1 MLTFDKLKLV
11 TKPLYISSIQ
21 NNIFSTIIRNGEIEG
36 HIYKQTEPYQLL
48 INVNYMK
55 NELVIEF
62 TSKILKDDCISLIN
76 IDNIEQCLSNINK
89 LGICKIDI
97 EDILYDSIVV
107 KCDVTKDFEINLQ
120 IKEICTQIRK
130 SIKNYEKWK
139 LKRYNKEGISI
150 EKVAKT
156 PKYKRRIIIYD
167 KRKELMKVTNRK
179 FLNSLKNR
187 NRFFDYFK
195 DKIRFEV
202 NINSMAQMR
211 EMLNIENN
219 SLSNVLNS
227 EANPIFDLL
236 SNIIDP
242 KIKSYHST
250 MWKDYLKELVLKD
263 NDFDLEKLEA
273 KIRSM
278 IPATTSV
285 KRTLEPYREFL
296 ERLKEMNNNIDIL
309 ALVA

>member
-296 ERLKEMNNNIDIL
+296 ERLKKMNDNIDIL

>member
-76 IDNIEQCLSNINK
+76 INNIEQCLSNINK

-179 FLNSLKNR
+179 FLDSLKNR

>member
-219 SLSNVLNS
+219 SLSNVLSS

-296 ERLKEMNNNIDIL
+296 ERLKKMNDNIDIL

>member
-1 MLTFDKLKLV
+1 MLTFDKLKIV
-11 TKPLYISSIQ
+11 TNTLYISSIQ

-36 HIYKQTEPYQLL
+36 HIYRQTEPYQLL
-48 INVNYMK
+48 INVNYKK

-62 TSKILKDDCISLIN
+62 TSKILKDDCICLIN
-76 IDNIEQCLSNINK
+76 IDNIEQCLNNINK

-97 EDILYDSIVV
+97 EDILHDSTVV
-107 KCDVTKDFEINLQ
+107 KCDITKDFEINLQ

-167 KRKELMKVTNRK
+167 KNKELTKVTNRK
-179 FLNSLKNR
+179 FLNSLKSR
-187 NRFFDYFK
+187 NRIFDYFK
-195 DKIRFEV
+195 NKIRIEV
-202 NINSMAQMR
+202 NINSMSQMR
-211 EMLNIENN
+211 DMLNIENN
-219 SLSNVLNS
+219 SLHNVLSS

-236 SNIIDP
+236 NNILDP

-250 MWKDYLKELVLKD
+250 KWKDYIKELVLKD
-263 NDFDLEKLEA
+263 NDFDIEKIEA

-285 KRTLEPYREFL
+285 KRTLEPYKEFL
-296 ERLKEMNNNIDIL
+296 ERLKDMSNNIDIL

>member
-76 IDNIEQCLSNINK
+76 IDNIEQCLNNINK
-89 LGICKIDI
+89 LGICKINI
-97 EDILYDSIVV
+97 EDIIYDSTVV

-309 ALVA
+309 ALAA

>member
-1 MLTFDKLKLV
+1 MLTFDKLKIV
-11 TKPLYISSIQ
+11 TNTLYISSIQ
-21 NNIFSTIIRNGEIEG
+21 NNIFSTITRNGEIEG

-76 IDNIEQCLSNINK
+76 IDNIKQCLSNINK

-167 KRKELMKVTNRK
+167 KHKELMKVTNRK
-179 FLNSLKNR
+179 FLNSLKSR
-187 NRFFDYFK
+187 NRIFDYFK
-195 DKIRFEV
+195 NKIRIEV

-250 MWKDYLKELVLKD
+250 KWKDYIKELVLKD
-263 NDFDLEKLEA
+263 NDFDIEKLEA

-296 ERLKEMNNNIDIL
+296 ERLKDMNNNIDIL

>member
-1 MLTFDKLKLV
+1 MLTFDKLKIV
-11 TKPLYISSIQ
+11 TNTLYISSIKD
-21 NNIFSTIIRNGEIEG
+21 NIFLTITRNGEIEG

-62 TSKILKDDCISLIN
+62 TSKILRDDCISLIN

-120 IKEICTQIRK
+120 IKDMCAQIRK

-156 PKYKRRIIIYD
+156 LKYKRRIIIYD
-167 KRKELMKVTNRK
+167 KYKELMKVTNRK
-179 FLNSLKNR
+179 FLNSLKSR
-187 NRFFDYFK
+187 NRIFDYFK
-195 DKIRFEV
+195 NKIRIEV

-219 SLSNVLNS
+219 SLHNVLSS

-250 MWKDYLKELVLKD
+250 KWKDYIKELVLKD
-263 NDFDLEKLEA
+263 NDFDIEKLEA

-296 ERLKEMNNNIDIL
+296 ERLKDMNNNIDIL

>member
-1 MLTFDKLKLV
+1 
-11 TKPLYISSIQ
+11 
-21 NNIFSTIIRNGEIEG
+21 
-36 HIYKQTEPYQLL
+36 
-48 INVNYMK
+48 MK
-55 NELVIEF
+55 NELIIEF

-76 IDNIEQCLSNINK
+76 IDNIKQCLSNINK

-97 EDILYDSIVV
+97 ENILYDSIVV
-107 KCDVTKDFEINLQ
+107 KCDVTKDFKINLQ

-187 NRFFDYFK
+187 NRIFDYFK

-227 EANPIFDLL
+227 EANPIYDLL
-236 SNIIDP
+236 NNILDP

-296 ERLKEMNNNIDIL
+296 ERLKKMNDNIDIL

>member
-76 IDNIEQCLSNINK
+76 IDNIEQCLNNINK
-89 LGICKIDI
+89 LGICKINI
-97 EDILYDSIVV
+97 EDIIYDSTVV